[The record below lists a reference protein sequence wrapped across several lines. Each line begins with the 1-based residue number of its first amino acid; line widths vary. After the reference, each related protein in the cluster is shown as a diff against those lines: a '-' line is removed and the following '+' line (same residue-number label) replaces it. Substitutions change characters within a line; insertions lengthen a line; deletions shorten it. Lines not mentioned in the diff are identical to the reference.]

1 MTLENVRNF
10 LDHEYTDFLQPA
22 LDRATQN
29 KEVACDP
36 NPKDTVCEMWQGWV
50 KYYDELITKNR
61 TMRND
66 WGESDFQNNLAQE
79 IVAIGTLQSI
89 IFSWITGPELDGQAK
104 PCVMNLRQLLEIERQ
119 ATESM
124 LDQVL

>member
-36 NPKDTVCEMWQGWV
+36 NPDTVCEMWRGWV
-50 KYYDELITKNR
+50 KYYEELITKNR

-66 WGESDFQNNLAQE
+66 WGKSDFQNNLAQE

-89 IFSWITGPELDGQAK
+89 IISWMTGPELDGLARR
-104 PCVMNLRQLLEIERQ
+104 CVMNLRHLLEIERR